1 MDRIQPSQQL
11 TEKRMKEKRDPPV
24 RDRLLAS
31 GTALF
36 AEKGFDG
43 VSVREICKHAHT
55 SMNMIHHYFGNKEG
69 LLREVVGQ
77 LNENV
82 FVVPMRLLERP
93 AHSREDFR
101 ARLELLFET
110 TLEAYIQH
118 RDVLVVAVREQADLP
133 AIQEYMARF
142 VEFIGQAKDRGIVRQ
157 ELDADMISGAM
168 LDRILSQ
175 VHNAPFI
182 KKTFGIDV
190 MTDREYQQRWSRANI
205 DLFLH
210 GFLA

>member
-1 MDRIQPSQQL
+1 MNE
-11 TEKRMKEKRDPPV
+11 TRDPPV

-82 FVVPMRLLERP
+82 FVVPMRLLESP
-93 AHSREDFR
+93 ARSREEFQTR
-101 ARLELLFET
+101 MEMLFET

-133 AIQEYMARF
+133 AIREYMARF
-142 VEFIGQAKDRGIVRQ
+142 VEFIGQAKEGGIVRQ

-182 KKTFGIDV
+182 MRTFAVDV
-190 MTDREYQQRWSRANI
+190 LTDREYQQRWCRANL

>member
-1 MDRIQPSQQL
+1 MQRFQPSRFASEQQMN
-11 TEKRMKEKRDPPV
+11 EARDLPV
-24 RDRLLAS
+24 KDRLLAS

-36 AEKGFDG
+36 AEKSYDG
-43 VSVREICKHAHT
+43 VSVREICKHAGT

-77 LNENV
+77 LNSNV
-82 FVVPMRLLERP
+82 LVVPMRLLEGPTR
-93 AHSREDFR
+93 SREDFQSR
-101 ARLELLFET
+101 MGLLFET
-110 TLEAYIQH
+110 TLEAYIKH
-118 RDVLVVAVREQADLP
+118 RDVLVVAVREQAELP

-142 VEFIGQAKDRGIVRQ
+142 VEFIGQAKEQGIVRS
-157 ELDADMISGAM
+157 ELDTEMITGAM

-175 VHNAPFI
+175 VHHAPFI

-190 MTDREYQQRWSRANI
+190 LGDRDYQRRWSQANL

>member
-1 MDRIQPSQQL
+1 MN
-11 TEKRMKEKRDPPV
+11 EARDPPV

-31 GTALF
+31 GTILF

-69 LLREVVGQ
+69 LFREVVGQ
-77 LNENV
+77 LNENA

-93 AHSREDFR
+93 ARSTEDFHSRMEM
-101 ARLELLFET
+101 LFET
-110 TLEAYIQH
+110 TFEAYVQH
-118 RDVLVVAVREQADLP
+118 RDVLVIAVREQADLP
-133 AIQEYMARF
+133 AIREYMARF
-142 VEFIGQAKDRGIVRQ
+142 EDFIGQAKEAGIVRQ
-157 ELDADMISGAM
+157 ELDAAMVSGAI

-182 KKTFGIDV
+182 KKTFGIEV
-190 MTDREYQQRWSRANI
+190 LTDREYQRRWCWANL

-210 GFLA
+210 GFLVREINEQGPLL